1 MVDCHH
7 LVDGD
12 GSCQTLRQPRPP
24 SGYFRCSFCGKSQT
38 EVKKL
43 IAGPGVF
50 ICDECVELCLP
61 IIAEKP
67 KPRGAPNSLL
77 PDNAPT
83 EKLLK
88 TLAGYNG
95 AFESVGAAMQDVVD
109 ILREREVSNWEDA
122 HRVAAS
128 GMEAIRLTQFKLRHY
143 RTQCPRQWDCPAVP
157 PASDRSWRGPPNVN
171 PNKLFALRQLT
182 MAK

>member
-1 MVDCHH
+1 MSNAKTTKAPKRV
-7 LVDGD
+7 
-12 GSCQTLRQPRPP
+12 
-24 SGYFRCSFCGKSQT
+24 FRCSFCGKSQT

-67 KPRGAPNSLL
+67 KTRGALNSLL
-77 PDNAPT
+77 PDSAPT

-109 ILREREVSNWEDA
+109 ILREREVSW
-122 HRVAAS
+122 AAIGKTLAVS
-128 GMEAIRLTQFKLRHY
+128 
-143 RTQCPRQWDCPAVP
+143 RQAAWK
-157 PASDRSWRGPPNVN
+157 RFG
-171 PNKLFALRQLT
+171 
-182 MAK
+182 